1 MKLRINESGY
11 SHKKYNLISEDEYNY
26 WYNVGMN
33 AFDNGERCV
42 PAHNKEI
49 VDYMTK
55 NPAKIGSDESKKS
68 NQIAKA
74 WADGWTFRNLYV
86 DNQGKNEGLKENT
99 RNRYW
104 VTDDDYI
111 PISSQPNNGYTK
123 LGAIQR
129 AQREAEQ
136 AAKLFG
142 LEISDA
148 AKWYHIMD
156 SNNNICY
163 ELDNTI

>member
-1 MKLRINESGY
+1 
-11 SHKKYNLISEDEYNY
+11 
-26 WYNVGMN
+26 
-33 AFDNGERCV
+33 
-42 PAHNKEI
+42 
-49 VDYMTK
+49 MTK

-86 DNQGKNEGLKENT
+86 DNLEKNEGLEENT

-104 VTDDDYI
+104 VTNSDYI
-111 PISSQPNNGYTK
+111 PISSQPNDGYTK

-136 AAKLFG
+136 DVRLFG
-142 LEISDA
+142 KKFGLTIQDA
-148 AKWYHIMD
+148 TKDYHIID
-156 SNNNICY
+156 SDGNICY
-163 ELDNTI
+163 DLDNAI